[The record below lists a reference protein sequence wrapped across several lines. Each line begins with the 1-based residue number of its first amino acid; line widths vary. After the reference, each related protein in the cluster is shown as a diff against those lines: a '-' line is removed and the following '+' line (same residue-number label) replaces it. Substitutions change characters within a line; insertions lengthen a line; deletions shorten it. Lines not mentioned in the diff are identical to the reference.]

1 MKIILI
7 GYRCTGKTSVGKRIA
22 VRLGVPFYD
31 TDELIQSNAGKTIRE
46 MVDEE
51 GWDAFRAAEKAI
63 IKQLPSFADA
73 VIAVGGG
80 AVMEAENREVLHGNG
95 FCVWLTADLKTIV
108 ERMKND
114 RASAAQRPPLSDEG
128 MERETAKI
136 LEMRRPVY
144 QELADCSVD
153 TTGKEI
159 DAVADEVCAV
169 LARHNLSCNA
179 PRSRVI

>member
-1 MKIILI
+1 MKIIVI
-7 GYRCTGKTSVGKRIA
+7 GYRCTGKTSVGKRLS
-22 VRLGVPFYD
+22 VRLGIPFYD
-31 TDELIQSNAGKTIRE
+31 TDELIQGHLGKTVKEI
-46 MVDEE
+46 VDEK

-80 AVMEAENREVLHGNG
+80 AVMEAENREALHDNG

-114 RASAAQRPPLSDEG
+114 KASTAQRPPLSDEG
-128 MERETAKI
+128 LERETAEI
-136 LEMRRPVY
+136 LEARRPVY

-153 TTGKEI
+153 TAGKGV

-169 LARHNLSCNA
+169 LARHNFSCN
-179 PRSRVI
+179 PLRTRVT